1 MRTHIAGFIFLLAAS
16 DALAQELGKPVRLE
30 AGGKPIDTE
39 VGHATPALYDWDG
52 DGKRDLLVGQFGGG
66 KLKIFRNLGTNQDP
80 KFGPEEFFT
89 VGDTVV
95 TTPTG

>member
-1 MRTHIAGFIFLLAAS
+1 MKNLTALAISLIAATPAF
-16 DALAQELGKPVRLE
+16 AQELGKPVRLE

-66 KLKIFRNLGTNQDP
+66 KMKIFRNVGSNQSP
-80 KFGPEEFFT
+80 RFAAEEFLT
-89 VGDTVV
+89 ADGKIV